1 MSSTRFVSA
10 RITTLALA
18 IGVSAALLVSSG
30 CSGRGAG
37 SSGDAAGSKVE
48 SIAIVTPEKETD
60 HGWNQQGLR
69 AAQAVA
75 DKLDIR
81 FDENSNVGYDNSETI
96 LTQVAE
102 SGADLLIAH
111 ASGFAT
117 AGKRVGETTGVPTL
131 VVDVPSNVPGKVATI
146 LTEAQQG
153 AYLAGVAAALST
165 QQKIIG
171 IVASAEN
178 ANWFAMSSGFAEG
191 VYSVDPDIQLEI
203 AYIGPAEYADA
214 AGGARVANQVIA
226 TGADIIFGMGDGAT
240 VGYLQAVENA
250 NMPYPVRYIATI
262 GDVSPI
268 DPKQVTL
275 TSVLWN
281 FEGAYSDAV
290 ADIENGTFGTKT
302 YTLTVEN
309 DGLTLQDNS
318 QLSEAALA
326 AVKSARQGIIDGSI
340 SVTKATSKEA
350 VQKVIDSK
358 K

>member
-1 MSSTRFVSA
+1 MNSTRLSPTRVTA
-10 RITTLALA
+10 LVLALG
-18 IGVSAALLVSSG
+18 ISAAILATSG
-30 CSGRGAG
+30 CAGRGSDTSDDVAG
-37 SSGDAAGSKVE
+37 TKVE

-75 DKLDIR
+75 DDLNIR

-131 VVDVPSNVPGKVATI
+131 VVDVPSNVAGKVGTI

-165 QQKIIG
+165 EQKIIG

-191 VYSVDPDIQLEI
+191 VYSVDPSIQLEI

-250 NMPYPVRYIATI
+250 NQPYPVRYIATI

-268 DPKQVTL
+268 DPKGVTL

-281 FEGAYSDAV
+281 FEGAYADAV
-290 ADIENGTFGTKT
+290 TDIENGTFGTKT
-302 YTLTVEN
+302 YTLTVKN
-309 DGLTLQDNS
+309 DGLTLQDNK
-318 QLSEAALA
+318 QLSESALT
-326 AVKSARQGIIDGSI
+326 AVKTARQGIIDGSI
-340 SVTKATSKEA
+340 KVTKATSKAE
-350 VQKVIDSK
+350 VQGVIDSK
-358 K
+358 Q

>member
-1 MSSTRFVSA
+1 MSSTRIMAS
-10 RITTLALA
+10 RITTLVLAL
-18 IGVSAALLVSSG
+18 GVTAAMLATSG
-30 CSGRGAG
+30 CAARGSETSGG
-37 SSGDAAGSKVE
+37 AAGAKVE
-48 SIAIVTPEKETD
+48 SIAIVTPEKEND

-75 DKLDIR
+75 DDLNIR

-102 SGADLLIAH
+102 SGVGLLIAH

-146 LTEAQQG
+146 LTEAQEG

-165 QQKIIG
+165 QQKKIG

-191 VYSVDPDIQLEI
+191 VYSVDPSIQLEI

-250 NMPYPVRYIATI
+250 NQPYPVRYIATI

-268 DPKQVTL
+268 DPKGVTL

-281 FEGAYSDAV
+281 FEGAYADAV
-290 ADIENGTFGTKT
+290 ADIESGSFGTKT
-302 YTLTVEN
+302 YTLTVKN
-309 DGLTLQDNS
+309 DGLTLQDNK
-318 QLSEAALA
+318 QLSDDALS
-326 AVKSARQGIIDGSI
+326 AVKTARQGIIDGSI
-340 SVTKATSKEA
+340 KVTKAASKEE

-358 K
+358 Q

>member
-1 MSSTRFVSA
+1 MQRVRFTASHLPK
-10 RITTLALA
+10 ILLAL
-18 IGVSAALLVSSG
+18 GVSAAMLATSGCTGRGSESSG
-30 CSGRGAG
+30 GSAG
-37 SSGDAAGSKVE
+37 TKVE

-60 HGWNQQGLR
+60 HGWNQQGLW

-75 DKLDIR
+75 DKLNIR

-102 SGADLLIAH
+102 SGAGLLIAH

-131 VVDVPSNVPGKVATI
+131 VVDVPSNVPGTVATI

-153 AYLAGVAAALST
+153 AYLAGVAAALT
-165 QQKIIG
+165 TEQKKIG

-191 VYSVDPDIQLEI
+191 VYSVDPSIQIEI

-250 NMPYPVRYIATI
+250 NQPYPVRYIATI

-268 DPKQVTL
+268 DPKKVTL

-281 FEGAYSDAV
+281 FEGAYAAAV
-290 ADIENGTFGTKT
+290 ADIENGSFGTKT
-302 YTLTVEN
+302 YTLTVKN
-309 DGLTLQDNS
+309 DGLTLQDNK
-318 QLSEAALA
+318 QLSSEALA
-326 AVKSARQGIIDGSI
+326 AVKTARQGIIDGSI
-340 SVTKATSKEA
+340 QVTKAASKEE

-358 K
+358 Q

>member
-1 MSSTRFVSA
+1 MAFSSPKLS
-10 RITTLALA
+10 TLSKTALVAATAAA
-18 IGVSAALLVSSG
+18 ILLASG
-30 CSGRGAG
+30 CAGRD
-37 SSGDAAGSKVE
+37 SSGDSGSKGTKVE
-48 SIAIVTPEKETD
+48 SIAIVTPEKESD
-60 HGWNQQGLR
+60 HGWNQQGLW
-69 AAQAVA
+69 AAQEVA
-75 DKLDIR
+75 DKLNLKL
-81 FDENSNVGYDNSETI
+81 DENSNVGYDNSETI

-102 SGADLLIAH
+102 SGADLVIAH

-146 LTEAQQG
+146 LTEAQEG
-153 AYLAGVAAALST
+153 AYLAGVAAAYST
-165 QQKIIG
+165 QTNQIG

-191 VYSVDPDIQLEI
+191 VYSVNPDIEIEI

-250 NMPYPVRYIATI
+250 NTSYPVRYIATI

-268 DPKQVTL
+268 DPQHVTL
-275 TSVLWN
+275 TSVLWS
-281 FEGAYSDAV
+281 FEGAYADAV

-302 YTLTVEN
+302 YTLTVKN
-309 DGLTLQDNS
+309 DGLKLQDENDLNP
-318 QLSEAALA
+318 QALA
-326 AVKSARQGIIDGSI
+326 AVEKARAGIIDGTVK
-340 SVTKATSKEA
+340 VTKASSKEQ
-350 VQKVIDSK
+350 VQKVIDQK
-358 K
+358 

>member
-1 MSSTRFVSA
+1 MLSTRFSPA
-10 RITTLALA
+10 RVTSLVLAL
-18 IGVSAALLVSSG
+18 GVSAALLATSG
-30 CSGRGAG
+30 CAGRSSDTGG
-37 SSGDAAGSKVE
+37 SAAGTKVE

-75 DKLDIR
+75 DELNIR

-131 VVDVPSNVPGKVATI
+131 VVDVPSNVAGKVGTI

-191 VYSVDPDIQLEI
+191 VYSIDPSVQLEI

-250 NMPYPVRYIATI
+250 NQPYPVRYIATI
-262 GDVSPI
+262 GDVTPI
-268 DPKQVTL
+268 DPKGVTL

-281 FEGAYSDAV
+281 FEGAYADAV

-302 YTLTVEN
+302 YTLTVKN
-309 DGLTLQDNS
+309 DGLTLQDNK
-318 QLSEAALA
+318 QLSESALV
-326 AVKSARQGIIDGSI
+326 AVKTARQGIIDGSI
-340 SVTKATSKEA
+340 KVTKATSKDE
-350 VQKVIDSK
+350 VQSIIDSK
-358 K
+358 Q

>member
-1 MSSTRFVSA
+1 MFRTRNPKSVVTNIALSVGV
-10 RITTLALA
+10 ILALA
-18 IGVSAALLVSSG
+18 VSSG
-30 CSGRGAG
+30 CTARGADGG
-37 SSGDAAGSKVE
+37 SDATPAKVE

-60 HGWNQQGLR
+60 HGWNQQGIWG
-69 AAQAVA
+69 AQEVA
-75 DKLDIR
+75 DELNIR

-102 SGADLLIAH
+102 SGVGLLIAH

-153 AYLAGVAAALST
+153 AYLAGVAAAYET
-165 QQKIIG
+165 ETNIIG

-178 ANWFAMSSGFAEG
+178 ANWFAMSAGFAEG
-191 VYSVDPDIQLEI
+191 VYSVNPDITIEI

-214 AGGARVANQVIA
+214 AGGNRVATQVIA

-240 VGYLQAVENA
+240 VGYLQAIENA
-250 NMPYPVRYIATI
+250 NQPYPVRYIATI
-262 GDVSPI
+262 GDVGPI
-268 DPKQVTL
+268 DPKGVTL

-281 FEGAYSDAV
+281 FAGAYAEAV
-290 ADIENGTFGTKT
+290 NDIEAGTFGTKT

-309 DGLTLQDNS
+309 GGLTLQDN
-318 QLSEAALA
+318 QRLSAEALA
-326 AVKSARQGIIDGSI
+326 AVDAAIAGIIDGSVTI
-340 SVTKATSKEA
+340 SKAGSKDE
-350 VQKVIDSK
+350 VQAIIDAK
-358 K
+358 

>member
-1 MSSTRFVSA
+1 MFRTRNPKTVVTNIALSA
-10 RITTLALA
+10 GVILALA
-18 IGVSAALLVSSG
+18 VSSG
-30 CSGRGAG
+30 CTARGADGG
-37 SSGDAAGSKVE
+37 SDATPAKVE

-60 HGWNQQGLR
+60 HGWNQQGIWG
-69 AAQAVA
+69 AQEVA
-75 DKLDIR
+75 DELNIR

-102 SGADLLIAH
+102 SGVGLLIAH

-153 AYLAGVAAALST
+153 AYLAGVAAAYET
-165 QQKIIG
+165 ETNIIG

-178 ANWFAMSSGFAEG
+178 ANWFAMSAGFAEG
-191 VYSVDPDIQLEI
+191 VYSVNPDITIEI

-214 AGGARVANQVIA
+214 AGGNRVATQVIA

-240 VGYLQAVENA
+240 VGYLQAIENA
-250 NMPYPVRYIATI
+250 NQPYPVRYIATI
-262 GDVSPI
+262 GDVGPI
-268 DPKQVTL
+268 DPKGVTL

-281 FEGAYSDAV
+281 FAGAYAEAV
-290 ADIENGTFGTKT
+290 NDIEAGTFGTKT

-309 DGLTLQDNS
+309 GGLTLQDN
-318 QLSEAALA
+318 QRLSAEALA
-326 AVKSARQGIIDGSI
+326 AVDAAIAGIIDGSVTI
-340 SVTKATSKEA
+340 SKAGSKDE
-350 VQKVIDSK
+350 VQAIIDAK
-358 K
+358 

>member
-1 MSSTRFVSA
+1 MLRSRALNSVPVKIALTSCVA
-10 RITTLALA
+10 LALIA
-18 IGVSAALLVSSG
+18 TSG
-30 CSGRGAG
+30 CTTRGSG
-37 SSGDAAGSKVE
+37 SDAASTPAKVD

-60 HGWNQQGLR
+60 HGWNQQGIWG
-69 AAQAVA
+69 AEAVS
-75 DKLDIR
+75 DELNIR

-102 SGADLLIAH
+102 SGVGLLIAH

-117 AGKRVGETTGVPTL
+117 AGKRVGEATGVPTL

-153 AYLAGVAAALST
+153 AYLAGVAAAYET
-165 QQKIIG
+165 ETNIIG

-178 ANWFAMSSGFAEG
+178 ANWFAMSAGFAEG
-191 VYSVDPDIQLEI
+191 VYSVNPDITIEI

-214 AGGARVANQVIA
+214 AGGNRVATQVIA

-240 VGYLQAVENA
+240 VGYLQAIENA
-250 NMPYPVRYIATI
+250 NQPYPVRYIATI

-268 DPKQVTL
+268 DPKGVTI

-281 FEGAYSDAV
+281 FAGAYSDAV
-290 ADIENGTFGTKT
+290 RDIEAGTFGTKT

-309 DGLTLQDNS
+309 GGLSLQDN
-318 QLSEAALA
+318 QKLSAAALD
-326 AVKSARQGIIDGSI
+326 AVDKAREGIIDGSVKI
-340 SVTKATSKEA
+340 TKAASKDE
-350 VQKVIDSK
+350 VQDVISK

>member
-1 MSSTRFVSA
+1 MSISSLSSKHVAKF
-10 RITTLALA
+10 ALIA
-18 IGVSAALLVSSG
+18 SVAAALIVTSG
-30 CSGRGAG
+30 CAGRGGNSAG
-37 SSGDAAGSKVE
+37 GDARKVE
-48 SIAIVTPEKETD
+48 TIAIVTPEKETD
-60 HGWNQQGLR
+60 HGWNQQGLWG
-69 AAQAVA
+69 AQEVA
-75 DKLDIR
+75 DELNIR

-153 AYLAGVAAALST
+153 AYLAGVAAAYNT
-165 QQKIIG
+165 ETNIVG

-191 VYSVDPDIQLEI
+191 VYSVNPDITIEI

-214 AGGARVANQVIA
+214 AGGARVASQVIA

-240 VGYLQAVENA
+240 VGYLQAIEQANA
-250 NMPYPVRYIATI
+250 AGNPVRYIATI

-268 DPKQVTL
+268 DSKDVTL

-281 FEGAYSDAV
+281 FAGAYRDAV
-290 ADIENGTFGTKT
+290 ADVEAGTFGTKT

-309 DGLTLQDNS
+309 EGLTLQDNK
-318 QLSEAALA
+318 QLSDEALA
-326 AVKSARQGIIDGSI
+326 AVAKAREGIIDGSVK
-340 SVTKATSKEA
+340 VTKAASKAE
-350 VQKVIDSK
+350 VQKVIDAK